1 MSHELHHF
9 TMGLW
14 VFFLAYATSVVGS
27 YVGLSCVRQSFK
39 DDGKN
44 ARMRWLAT
52 ASLAIGGV
60 GIWLMH
66 FIGMMGFAVPGS
78 TIRYAFAPTL
88 FSVVLAIG
96 ATLFGLWIVD
106 SRAEWKARVPRGI
119 PLTVGGLVM
128 GLAVSL
134 MHYSGMA
141 AIRIKGTIE
150 HDQAFVIASIV
161 IGVVASTAALWL
173 AGVAERLPARA
184 AAALIMGCAVVA
196 LHYTGMAGVK
206 ATIDP
211 SAADP
216 EGLTVLSVLFP
227 AFVLGILVIALPSLR
242 CCSPRIV
249 RTFAVKPRS
258 RSGWT
263 PAIPRTFLFRR
274 PRRTSHLGTSSGR
287 RCVSPSFRSGRYGV
301 ALKI

>member
-44 ARMRWLAT
+44 ARIRWLAM

-78 TIRYAFAPTL
+78 TIRYALAPTL
-88 FSVVLAIG
+88 FSVVLAVG

-106 SRAEWKARVPRGI
+106 SRAGWKTRVPRGV
-119 PLTVGGLVM
+119 PLAVGGLVM
-128 GLAVSL
+128 GLAVSF

-141 AIRIKGTIE
+141 AIRIRARSSTIRLSWWPPSSS
-150 HDQAFVIASIV
+150 ASSRPQPHCGWPV
-161 IGVVASTAALWL
+161 WRNVL
-173 AGVAERLPARA
+173 LP
-184 AAALIMGCAVVA
+184 G
-196 LHYTGMAGVK
+196 
-206 ATIDP
+206 P
-211 SAADP
+211 
-216 EGLTVLSVLFP
+216 
-227 AFVLGILVIALPSLR
+227 LR
-242 CCSPRIV
+242 P
-249 RTFAVKPRS
+249 
-258 RSGWT
+258 
-263 PAIPRTFLFRR
+263 
-274 PRRTSHLGTSSGR
+274 
-287 RCVSPSFRSGRYGV
+287 
-301 ALKI
+301 